1 MTNLTED
8 DLHEGVEDAFRYSK
22 MVLLASSYDA
32 DIFPPM
38 RAFLNVLNIKAYQK
52 RKVALVEN
60 GSWAPSAGRV
70 MKQYIEGFKDVEL
83 VEPMVTIKSTLKAE
97 NIAQLEKLAEELL
110 RKGK

>member
-1 MTNLTED
+1 MILC
-8 DLHEGVEDAFRYSK
+8 
-22 MVLLASSYDA
+22 ASSYDA

-70 MKQYIEGFKDVEL
+70 MKQYIEGFKEVEL
-83 VEPMVTIKSTLKAE
+83 VEPMVTVKSALKPEDEAK
-97 NIAQLEKLAEELL
+97 LEALLDALLA
-110 RKGK
+110 